1 MILAREILWCK
12 DDVGFQGRGSCEVNE
27 REVNFNELEME
38 HSFHQQSCCWF
49 LLPGL
54 LKSKLSGN
62 CMLSSSFSAELPA
75 APYVFLNFS
84 RGNYQH
90 E

>member
-1 MILAREILWCK
+1 MILPREILWCK
-12 DDVGFQGRGSCEVNE
+12 DGAGFEGSGSCEANE
-27 REVNFNELEME
+27 MEVNFNELEME
-38 HSFHQQSCCWF
+38 HRFHQESCWWF

-54 LKSKLSGN
+54 LKSELSGN

-75 APYVFLNFS
+75 APHVFFNFS
-84 RGNYQH
+84 RVNYQH